1 MSSVIIKETI
11 VPAQCQD
18 AITKFIDFAKA
29 TCFGIKGP
37 TILPYEKRYLHFHKD
52 SVTVMGDDERLVFS
66 VLLLGTH
73 QLFGG
78 VWAAHGASLKFEFI
92 LTPVG
97 DYRLIYTTPTDHQN
111 DYEAILFG
119 KLFGSLV
126 ASQLLGV
133 ANTYRS
139 DVGCH
144 LVKDINVFKKLVY
157 CGVISKDRV
166 PDIKSFPA
174 LVANDKMEEYAYTL
188 EDGCLEDTIHYFRK
202 RLARLEE
209 LLKEAEQ

>member
-1 MSSVIIKETI
+1 MSLNNIIKNDHE
-11 VPAQCQD
+11 
-18 AITKFIDFAKA
+18 AIGTFKEV
-29 TCFGIKGP
+29 TSP
-37 TILPYEKRYLHFHKD
+37 TSFW
-52 SVTVMGDDERLVFS
+52 VTNIN
-66 VLLLGTH
+66 LLISPENMYH
-73 QLFGG
+73 
-78 VWAAHGASLKFEFI
+78 
-92 LTPVG
+92 
-97 DYRLIYTTPTDHQN
+97 RLIYTTPTDHQD

-139 DVGCH
+139 DMGCH

-157 CGVISKDRV
+157 SGVISKDRV
-166 PDIKSFPA
+166 PDIKSFQA
-174 LVANDKMEEYAYTL
+174 LVANDKMEDYAYAL